1 MSKAA
6 KKKPYAQAMVLGALS
21 IASYYLLFSHVNQVM
36 EYFVRGGAYAVLPI
50 ITALYFSIV
59 HGSFASTILSI
70 MGLQAAKGT
79 GH

>member
-1 MSKAA
+1 MSKTT
-6 KKKPYAQAMVLGALS
+6 KKKPYPQALALGAISL
-21 IASYYLLFSHVNQVM
+21 ASYYFLFTNVGLVM
-36 EYFVRGGAYAVLPI
+36 EYFVRGGVYAVLPI

-70 MGLQAAKGT
+70 LGLQAAKGA